1 MSCHSVFDAAN
12 TRLSCRAKHLPGIRW
27 IATGVIFEKRA
38 SQESNTFS
46 AITPTSKANK
56 SPRERQ
62 GGFNNP
68 HFNQWRKEGSV
79 QPTVAE
85 AAFSFLFSS
94 SFWTHELLPPIKP
107 WYCLWLWTTGWKRT
121 TTPSLLQM
129 LTQIIL
135 STELSLQFFYTPWGK
150 AKKHLGINPRATTHH
165 LQPAI
170 HQISSNTTGMQGPH
184 LADRSFNSAKLLNR
198 N

>member
-1 MSCHSVFDAAN
+1 MFDAAN

-27 IATGVIFEKRA
+27 ISMGVIFEKRA

-94 SFWTHELLPPIKP
+94 SFWTHELLPPTKP
-107 WYCLWLWTTGWKRT
+107 WYCLWLWTTGWKKNDNSIIIADVNPNHPVHWAFITVLLHTLGESKKASGNKPQSNNAPLT
-121 TTPSLLQM
+121 TC
-129 LTQIIL
+129 
-135 STELSLQFFYTPWGK
+135 
-150 AKKHLGINPRATTHH
+150 
-165 LQPAI
+165 
-170 HQISSNTTGMQGPH
+170 
-184 LADRSFNSAKLLNR
+184 NSPNQL
-198 N
+198 